1 MISSKCDAIRICD
14 NDYPIKY
21 CLSYLWTLWRNINR
35 PFPHLTSVRVRTD
48 CYMLTGSDSCC
59 CFELLCSPLTLSSF
73 LLVSCVFCP
82 PLALILKIWAGKDHL
97 VQCDSCKTLVLF
109 VRYSSFQGVQFSF
122 FSLMKDKHLC
132 YSDIRDIVSS
142 IIAF

>member
-1 MISSKCDAIRICD
+1 MLYASVIMIIQSNTVFHTYGHCDVTRID
-14 NDYPIKY
+14 HA
-21 CLSYLWTLWRNINR
+21 L
-35 PFPHLTSVRVRTD
+35 HLTSVRVRTD

-97 VQCDSCKTLVLF
+97 VQCDSCKTLVLL

-122 FSLMKDKHLC
+122 FSLMKDNDLC
-132 YSDIRDIVSS
+132 YNDIRDIVSS